1 VAGWVEGFAGD
12 RFGQWRSSVPAMV
25 AQGDFFFLSGSGKRA
40 VLGGFVSWCGGKRV
54 LGQSGRENFST
65 GLQIFFADPR

>member
-1 VAGWVEGFAGD
+1 
-12 RFGQWRSSVPAMV
+12 VPAMV